1 MLLSIG
7 FDSRMLGYTEIR
19 ELFANTHKTVPV
31 LVDGD
36 TEVDGSWTIAEYL
49 AEKHDPDALLFGG
62 PGGRPLSAFVTD
74 WVDATVLGRVNR
86 MIVKDIHDGLRPRD
100 RAYFRSKEEKRQG
113 RTLEETQANR
123 ESNLPAL
130 QTSLHPA
137 RRAIKEQDFLGGP
150 RPTYADIAL
159 HSTFQ
164 WVRSVS
170 DFELLRPDDRLHQ
183 WVRRMDDWLKAAASP
198 P

>member
-7 FDSRMLGYTEIR
+7 FNSRMVGYTEIR

-36 TEVDGSWTIAEYL
+36 TEVGGSWTIAEYL

-86 MIVKDIHDGLRPRD
+86 MIVKDIHDGLRPCGY
-100 RAYFRSKEEKRQG
+100 RAAQH
-113 RTLEETQANR
+113 
-123 ESNLPAL
+123 LPVG
-130 QTSLHPA
+130 TVG
-137 RRAIKEQDFLGGP
+137 E
-150 RPTYADIAL
+150 
-159 HSTFQ
+159 
-164 WVRSVS
+164 
-170 DFELLRPDDRLHQ
+170 RL
-183 WVRRMDDWLKAAASP
+183 
-198 P
+198 